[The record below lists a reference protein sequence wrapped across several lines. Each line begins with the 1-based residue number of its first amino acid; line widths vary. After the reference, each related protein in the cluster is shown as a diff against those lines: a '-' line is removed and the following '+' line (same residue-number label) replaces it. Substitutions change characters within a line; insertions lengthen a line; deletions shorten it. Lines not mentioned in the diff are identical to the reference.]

1 MTSFGVLSQFIW
13 YNSCI
18 KVDNK
23 AVYLKSFS
31 TKNINFIIQLFNTDG
46 SVKNWNI
53 LKKEYALQ
61 NKDQFCWLQ
70 RINAIPEMWK
80 K

>member
-1 MTSFGVLSQFIW
+1 MDQSKI
-13 YNSCI
+13 
-18 KVDNK
+18 
-23 AVYLKSFS
+23 
-31 TKNINFIIQLFNTDG
+31 
-46 SVKNWNI
+46 WNI